1 MLDRD
6 GHGAVALKGQAAREH
21 LIEHDA
27 GGVDVRARV
36 GAVALRLLGRDV
48 VDGAERLLRH
58 GVGGVG
64 KTGDAEVRD
73 LDAAV
78 AQHHDVL
85 RLDVAVDDAA
95 RMRVAQPL
103 HNLCDEMQRLA
114 PVQTPAPLH
123 ILLECDAVDE
133 LHDDVLRRGARHVI
147 DRNDVRVGEHRDGL
161 GFVVEAAAE
170 IRVAR
175 EIAFQYLDRHK
186 AVEPVALGLID
197 HCHAAAADQLKQLIA
212 VVQHSADHLIHLCA
226 LLSHS

>member
-1 MLDRD
+1 MLDGD
-6 GHGAVALKGQAAREH
+6 GNGVVALERESPRQH
-21 LIEHDA
+21 FVEHDA
-27 GGVDVRARV
+27 RGVDVRARV
-36 GAVALRLLGRDV
+36 CAVAPRLLGRHV
-48 VDGAERLLRH
+48 VHRAERLLRER
-58 GVGGVG
+58 VGGVG
-64 KTGDAEVRD
+64 EAGDAEVSD

-78 AQHHDVL
+78 AKHHDVL

-95 RMRVAQPL
+95 RMRVRERL
-103 HNLCDEMQRLA
+103 HDLRDEVQRLT
-114 PVQTPAPLH
+114 PVELAALFH
-123 ILLECDAVDE
+123 ILLERDAVDE

-147 DRNDVRVGEHRDGL
+147 DRNDVRVGKHRDGL
-161 GFVVEAAAE
+161 GFIVEAAAE

>member
-95 RMRVAQPL
+95 RMRVAQPF
-103 HNLCDEMQRLA
+103 HNLCDEMQRLT
-114 PVQTPAPLH
+114 PVQTPTPLH
-123 ILLECDAVDE
+123 ILLERDAVDE
-133 LHDDVLRRGARHVI
+133 LHDDILRLAAADVV
-147 DRNDVRVGEHRDGL
+147 DRDDIRVREHCDSLRL
-161 GFVVEAAAE
+161 VAEAAAE
-170 IRVAR
+170 VGVLGKVAL
-175 EIAFQYLDRHK
+175 EHLDRHE
-186 AVEPVALGLID
+186 AVQAVALGLVD
-197 HCHAAAADQLKQLIA
+197 NGHAAAADELKQLIA